1 MLERLKNNEILKNIQ
16 SRQFLLPFLGVA
28 VFLVISL
35 AYFYPDVFEGNVLR
49 QHDTVQGISNGH
61 EAQVFEDETGETTR
75 WTNSLFSGMP
85 TFQISP
91 SYESNKWITAIERAY
106 SLWLPNPAN
115 LVFIMM
121 LGF

>member
-16 SRQFLLPFLGVA
+16 SKQFLLPFLGVA

-85 TFQISP
+85 TASGCRTRQTSF
-91 SYESNKWITAIERAY
+91 
-106 SLWLPNPAN
+106 SL
-115 LVFIMM
+115 
-121 LGF
+121 